1 MHSVCIFCGSN
12 TGREA
17 GYAEAT
23 RVLVEKALGGLVPL
37 GGGTVVEGLEV
48 LAHGAHARTVPPLPL
63 RCCGHG

>member
-1 MHSVCIFCGSN
+1 
-12 TGREA
+12 
-17 GYAEAT
+17 
-23 RVLVEKALGGLVPL
+23 VLVEKALGGLVPL